1 MHLRSP
7 RAVVLTLDAVATA
20 KRATKSWIEW
30 LSGSRLDLTCTSAA
44 LAAFRNV
51 RDVALPTLVLLF
63 AVNASSHS
71 PVQAQEPPPSEGAVQ
86 KEPLRIFLDCRDFS
100 CDQDF
105 FQTEI
110 TFVTHIRDRKDAQVY
125 VLLTT
130 RETGAGGTEFTLKFI
145 GQGQFARSDDQ
156 LRYIAGPAESQDQ
169 IRQELVKVLKRGLIR
184 YVNRTALGEGIQ
196 IVYVPVKGQTSA
208 SGARDPWNYW
218 TFFTTVNGFL
228 DGEEGFS
235 STSLNV
241 SLSANRTTENW
252 KINTS
257 IQSRYSES
265 KFDVGEVRST
275 QVRREYAL
283 NGLMVKSLG
292 PHWSAGARATGTS
305 STFLNQALTLR
316 VAPAFEYSFFP
327 YSEATRW
334 QFTLQYSVGVTAFDY
349 EEETIFG
356 KTAETLLDQRVLGT
370 LRLLQPWGSVT
381 ASLEGSHYL
390 HDFHKHRGI
399 VFSNIDL
406 HLGKGFSLIL
416 FGNVQLVQDQTY
428 LPRRGI
434 SEEEILL
441 RQRQLATSFAYSGSI
456 GLTYT
461 FGSSSAP
468 VVNPRFGGSSG
479 GTSIIN

>member
-1 MHLRSP
+1 MHLRARSAHRLCYP
-7 RAVVLTLDAVATA
+7 LPALATA
-20 KRATKSWIEW
+20 EPGTKNWVERT
-30 LSGSRLDLTCTSAA
+30 SGSRLSLAGSSAA
-44 LAAFRNV
+44 LAAVTNV
-51 RDVALPTLVLLF
+51 TLPMLVLVVAL
-63 AVNASSHS
+63 AAASHS
-71 PVQAQEPPPSEGAVQ
+71 SVLAQEPPPSEWVVQ
-86 KEPLRIFLDCRDFS
+86 KEPLRVFLDCPDFA

-105 FQTEI
+105 FRTEI
-110 TFVTHIRDRKDAQVY
+110 SFVTHVRDRQDAQVHA
-125 VLLTT
+125 LLTT
-130 RETGAGGTEFTLKFI
+130 RETSAGGTEFTVKFI
-145 GQGQFARSDDQ
+145 GLGDFSGSDDQ
-156 LRYIAGPAESQDQ
+156 LRHISNPAESQDK
-169 IRQELVKVLKRGLIR
+169 IRQALAKLLKRGLIR
-184 YVNRTALGEGIQ
+184 YVNRTALGEGIE
-196 IVYVPVKGQTSA
+196 IAYIPVKGQTSA
-208 SGARDPWNYW
+208 ALARDPWNYW
-218 TFFTTVNGFL
+218 TFFTTVNGFF

-235 STSLNV
+235 STSINV

-257 IQSRYSES
+257 IQTRYSES
-265 KFDVGEVRST
+265 RFDIGEVRST

-283 NGLMVKSLG
+283 NGLIVKSLG
-292 PHWSAGARATGTS
+292 PHWSAGVRATGTS

-334 QFTLQYSVGVTAFDY
+334 QFTFQYSTGVTAFDY

-356 KTAETLLDQRVLGT
+356 RTAETLLDQRVLGT

-381 ASLEGSHYL
+381 ASVEASHYL
-390 HDFHKHRGI
+390 HDFDKHRGI
-399 VFSNIDL
+399 LFSNIDL

-416 FGNVQLVQDQTY
+416 FGNMQLVQDQTY
-428 LPRRGI
+428 LSRRGI

-468 VVNPRFGGSSG
+468 VVNPRFVGSSG